1 MLTALVHTSKN
12 SPTQEIR
19 RERMRYAHRI
29 NEDGTLDSICPCC
42 FLTIATSTWE
52 ADLERMELL
61 HVCDPNRL
69 SHFEQKD
76 QELTLRQPAKI
87 VPMRRPA

>member
-1 MLTALVHTSKN
+1 MLTALVHPSEDFSMQKF
-12 SPTQEIR
+12 R
-19 RERMRYAHRI
+19 RERMRYAHRV

-69 SHFEQKD
+69 SHFEQNER
-76 QELTLRQPAKI
+76 ELVLREPAKI